1 MTTPASDD
9 SPARTGAK
17 RTGTKAERTRRRII
31 DVALE
36 MFAERGYDGTTMRA
50 IAAEAGVSVGNAY
63 YYFKSK
69 EHLIQGFYEQ
79 ATMRHAELAPK
90 ALGGKETLAERIEA
104 ALLAWLEIAG
114 PYHDFAGQF
123 FRNAADPNS
132 PLSPF
137 SEESAESRERDI
149 ALYREVLEGSK
160 TKVPKDLADIL
171 PEMLWLHQMVVVL
184 YWVYDDSEGQEKSKE
199 LARRTAPLVARVVAL
214 SRLKVLRPLVKQ
226 GEELVRDFLITRR
239 PR

>member
-1 MTTPASDD
+1 MSRAAS
-9 SPARTGAK
+9 SGGSARPSAK
-17 RTGTKAERTRRRII
+17 GERTRRRIL
-31 DVALE
+31 DVALG

-79 ATMRHAELAPK
+79 ATMRHAEITPK
-90 ALGGKETLAERIEA
+90 VLEGRQTLAERIEA
-104 ALLAWLEIAG
+104 ALLAWLDIAG

-137 SEESAESRERDI
+137 SEESSESRERDI

-160 TKVPKDLADIL
+160 TRVPKDMADIL

-184 YWVYDDSEGQEKSKE
+184 YWVYDASEGQEKSRE
-199 LARRTAPLVARVVAL
+199 LARRTAPMVARVVAL
-214 SRLKVLRPLVKQ
+214 SRLKILRPLVKQ
-226 GEELVRDFLITRR
+226 AEELVRDFLITRR
-239 PR
+239 PK

>member
-1 MTTPASDD
+1 MSKEASSDGSARATTK
-9 SPARTGAK
+9 G
-17 RTGTKAERTRRRII
+17 ERTRQRII
-31 DVALE
+31 DVALD

-79 ATMRHAELAPK
+79 ATMRHAELAPQ
-90 ALGGKETLAERIEA
+90 ALEGKETLAERIEA
-104 ALLAWLEIAG
+104 ALLAWLDIAG

-137 SEESAESRERDI
+137 SEESSESRDRDI

-160 TKVPKDLADIL
+160 TRVPKDMADIL

-184 YWVYDDSEGQEKSKE
+184 YWVYDGSEGQEKSRE

-214 SRLKVLRPLVKQ
+214 SRLKMLRPLVKQ
-226 GEELVRDFLITRR
+226 GEELVRDFLITRK
-239 PR
+239 PE

>member
-1 MTTPASDD
+1 MSKAASDD
-9 SPARTGAK
+9 ASVPPSPKG
-17 RTGTKAERTRRRII
+17 ERTRQRII
-31 DVALE
+31 DVALA

-50 IAAEAGVSVGNAY
+50 IAAEAGVSVGHAY

-79 ATMRHAELAPK
+79 ATMRHAEMAPK
-90 ALGGKETLAERIEA
+90 ALEGKETLSERIEA
-104 ALLAWLEIAG
+104 ALLAWLDIAG

-123 FRNAADPNS
+123 FRNAADPSS

-137 SEESAESRERDI
+137 SEESAESRDRDI
-149 ALYREVLEGSK
+149 ALYRQVLEGSK
-160 TKVPKDLADIL
+160 TRVPKDMADIL

-184 YWVYDDSEGQEKSKE
+184 YWVYDASEGQEKSRE

-214 SRLKVLRPLVKQ
+214 SRLKILRPLVKQ
-226 GEELVRDFLITRR
+226 GEELIRDFLITRR

>member
-1 MTTPASDD
+1 MSRAASNDA
-9 SPARTGAK
+9 SARPSSKG
-17 RTGTKAERTRRRII
+17 ERTRQRIL
-31 DVALE
+31 DVALD

-79 ATMRHAELAPK
+79 ATMRHAAITPA
-90 ALGGKETLAERIEA
+90 ALEGKETLAERIEA

-137 SEESAESRERDI
+137 SEDSSESRERDV

-160 TKVPKDLADIL
+160 TRVPKDMADIL

-184 YWVYDDSEGQEKSKE
+184 YWVYDASEDQEKSRE
-199 LARRTAPLVARVVAL
+199 LARRTAPLAARVVAL
-214 SRLKVLRPLVKQ
+214 SRLRILRPLVKQ

-239 PR
+239 PE

>member
-1 MTTPASDD
+1 M
-9 SPARTGAK
+9 
-17 RTGTKAERTRRRII
+17 
-31 DVALE
+31 
-36 MFAERGYDGTTMRA
+36 
-50 IAAEAGVSVGNAY
+50 
-63 YYFKSK
+63 
-69 EHLIQGFYEQ
+69 IQGFYKQ
-79 ATMRHAELAPK
+79 ATVQHAESAPK
-90 ALGGKETLAERIEA
+90 ALEGKETLAERIEA

-149 ALYREVLEGSK
+149 GLYRQVLEGSK
-160 TKVPKDLADIL
+160 TRVPKDLADVL

-184 YWVYDDSEGQEKSKE
+184 YWIYDTSEGQEKSRE

>member
-1 MTTPASDD
+1 MSRAAS
-9 SPARTGAK
+9 SGGSARPSSKG
-17 RTGTKAERTRRRII
+17 ERTRQRII
-31 DVALE
+31 DVALD

-79 ATMRHAELAPK
+79 ATMRHAEITPTVLE
-90 ALGGKETLAERIEA
+90 GKETLAERIEA

-123 FRNAADPNS
+123 FRNAADPSS

-160 TKVPKDLADIL
+160 TRVPKDMADIL

-184 YWVYDDSEGQEKSKE
+184 YWVYDSSPGQEKSRE
-199 LARRTAPLVARVVAL
+199 LARRTAPMVARVVAL
-214 SRLKVLRPLVKQ
+214 SRLKILRPLVRQ

-239 PR
+239 PDRA

>member
-1 MTTPASDD
+1 MSSAASDD
-9 SPARTGAK
+9 GSSRL
-17 RTGTKAERTRRRII
+17 TKGERTRQRII

-36 MFAERGYDGTTMRA
+36 LFAERGYDGTTMRA

-79 ATMRHAELAPK
+79 ATLQHAELAPTV
-90 ALGGKETLAERIEA
+90 LEGKETLAERIEA

-123 FRNAADPNS
+123 FRNAADPSS

-137 SEESAESRERDI
+137 SEDSAESRERDI

-160 TKVPKDLADIL
+160 TRVPKDMAEIL

-184 YWVYDDSEGQEKSKE
+184 YWVYDGSEGQEKSKE
-199 LARRTAPLVARVVAL
+199 LARRTAPLAARVVAL
-214 SRLKVLRPLVKQ
+214 SRLKILRPLVRQ
-226 GEELVRDFLITRR
+226 GEELVRDFLITRK
-239 PR
+239 PE

>member
-1 MTTPASDD
+1 MSTEAEASDA
-9 SPARTGAK
+9 SARPSSKG
-17 RTGTKAERTRRRII
+17 ERTRQRII
-31 DVALE
+31 DTALD
-36 MFAERGYDGTTMRA
+36 MFAERGYDKTTMRA

-79 ATMRHAELAPK
+79 ATTRHAELTPR
-90 ALGGKETLAERIEA
+90 LLDGKETLAERIEA
-104 ALLAWLEIAG
+104 ALLAWLDIAG
-114 PYHDFAGQF
+114 PYHAFAGQF
-123 FRNAADPNS
+123 FRNAADPSS

-137 SEESAESRERDI
+137 SADSTESRDRDI

-160 TKVPKDLADIL
+160 TKVPKDMADIL

-184 YWVYDDSEGQEKSKE
+184 YWVYDASPGQEKSRE
-199 LARRTAPLVARVVAL
+199 LAQRTAPLAARVVAL
-214 SRLKVLRPLVKQ
+214 SRLKILRPLVKQ

-239 PR
+239 PE

>member
-1 MTTPASDD
+1 VSASASEPE
-9 SPARTGAK
+9 SPDASARLSKG
-17 RTGTKAERTRRRII
+17 ERTRQRII
-31 DVALE
+31 DTALD
-36 MFAERGYDGTTMRA
+36 MFAQRGYDKTTMRA

-79 ATMRHAELAPK
+79 ATMRHAELAPQM
-90 ALGGKETLAERIEA
+90 LEGKETLADRIEA
-104 ALLAWLEIAG
+104 ALVAWLDIAG
-114 PYHDFAGQF
+114 PYHAFAGQF
-123 FRNAADPNS
+123 FRNAADPSS

-137 SEESAESRERDI
+137 SADSAESRDRDI

-160 TKVPKDLADIL
+160 TKVPKDMADIL

-184 YWVYDDSEGQEKSKE
+184 HWVYDDSPAQEKSRE
-199 LARRTAPLVARVVAL
+199 LARRTAPLAARVVAL
-214 SRLKVLRPLVKQ
+214 SRLKILRPLVKQ

-239 PR
+239 PQER